1 MSEGASL
8 RAVYILYAVLWDTSV
23 RETIGNNLTGGFWF
37 FFPQYKERLVRAFT
51 EEVLPHFSGGAPPRL
66 QPLVDSVYPLHA
78 IAEAHRAMEENKN
91 IGKIVI
97 EIPVCFKKGPLQ

>member
-1 MSEGASL
+1 MT
-8 RAVYILYAVLWDTSV
+8 R
-23 RETIGNNLTGGFWF
+23 NNPAGV

-51 EEVLPHFSGGAPPRL
+51 EEVLPHFSGGTFSRL

>member
-1 MSEGASL
+1 M
-8 RAVYILYAVLWDTSV
+8 T
-23 RETIGNNLTGGFWF
+23 GNNPAGV

-51 EEVLPHFSGGAPPRL
+51 EEVLPHFSGGTFPRL